1 MEQVTLFVLLTLS
14 YLFVVSIILKKLGGR
29 EMLEL
34 EKEVKKLMEKAKK
47 GDQEAL
53 SKMNK
58 LNMTRMKTM
67 MKKQLYLWPL
77 ILVFFW
83 YIKKTFAELTVTIF
97 GRQIGWLGT
106 FFIIVLVFS
115 TIADKLATRL
125 LEKFKFI

>member
-14 YLFVVSIILKKLGGR
+14 YLFVISIILKKLGGR

-47 GDQEAL
+47 GDKDAL

-83 YIKKTFAELTVTIF
+83 YIKKTFIELTVTIF

-106 FFIIVLVFS
+106 FFIIVLLFS
-115 TIADKLATRL
+115 TVADKLATRL
-125 LEKFKFI
+125 LENFKLI